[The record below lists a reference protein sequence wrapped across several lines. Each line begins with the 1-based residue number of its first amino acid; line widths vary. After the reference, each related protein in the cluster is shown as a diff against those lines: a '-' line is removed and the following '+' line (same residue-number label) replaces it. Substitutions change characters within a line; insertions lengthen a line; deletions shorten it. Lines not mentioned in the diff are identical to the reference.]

1 MAPFTSRVLPGFVV
15 PSPTLPPDTEMGELP
30 TVDVP
35 VKTGTVPE
43 DPEPVTVCAA
53 APTAN
58 AAMQRV
64 TSIILMRIN
73 SSLFSLIVVL
83 FIIFSW
89 ILRCIG
95 VAHRQPNAAHII
107 RYIRYV
113 ECFGR

>member
-1 MAPFTSRVLPGFVV
+1 M
-15 PSPTLPPDTEMGELP
+15 PTLLPDRVMGELP
-30 TVDVP
+30 SVELP
-35 VKTGTVPE
+35 VNTGTFPAV
-43 DPEPVTVCAA
+43 PEPVTVCAV